1 MMPGLIRRLAL
12 AALATLLACTP
23 ALAWDAATHREIAY
37 LAVRTLPPS
46 PLKNLFLKNLSRLE
60 YFSDQPD
67 VIRAK
72 YGDESEKIRHYIDLE
87 YYGADPFDA
96 LVPDRNA
103 MNRRFGASALLRS
116 GTLPWTIVDFSNAFE
131 QQWSRGNCDELLRL
145 AGFLAHYVADASQPL
160 HTTIHYDGYE
170 GDRGVHRRI
179 EGAVDDEIGELSRS
193 AERQTHLVEIDSVWQ
208 TAIAEIRDSNSHIG
222 ELIEADRA
230 ARRQS
235 SRSRSAYDD
244 ALMSRVRPMIGRQIA
259 RAASVLAS
267 TWLYEWKRA
276 GSPAGCAAAYSNP
289 VVPPA
294 LR

>member
-1 MMPGLIRRLAL
+1 M
-12 AALATLLACTP
+12 LATVLACSP
-23 ALAWDAATHREIAY
+23 VLAWDAGTHREIAY
-37 LAVRTLPPS
+37 LAVQTLPPS
-46 PLKNLFLKNLSRLE
+46 PLKNLFVKNLSQLE
-60 YFSDQPD
+60 YFSVQPD

-87 YYGADPFDA
+87 YYGTEPFDA

-103 MNRRFGASALLRS
+103 MNRRFGASTLLRS
-116 GTLPWTIVDFSNAFE
+116 GTLPWTIVDFSDALE
-131 QQWSRGNCDELLRL
+131 QQWSRGDCNELLRL

-160 HTTIHYDGYE
+160 HTTMHYDGYE
-170 GDRGVHRRI
+170 GDRGVHARI
-179 EGAVDDEIGELSRS
+179 DGAVDDEVLKLSLS
-193 AERQTHLVEIDSVWQ
+193 VPGQAHLVEIDSVWQ
-208 TAIAEIRDSNSHIG
+208 TAIAEIRDSNSHIT
-222 ELIEADRA
+222 ELLKADRA

-244 ALMSRVRPMIGRQIA
+244 ALMRRARPMIVGQIA

-267 TWLYEWKRA
+267 IWLYEWKRA

-289 VVPPA
+289 VAPPA

>member
-1 MMPGLIRRLAL
+1 M
-12 AALATLLACTP
+12 LATVLACSP
-23 ALAWDAATHREIAY
+23 VLAWDAGTHREIAY
-37 LAVRTLPPS
+37 LAVQTLPPS
-46 PLKNLFLKNLSRLE
+46 PLKNLFVKNLSQLE
-60 YFSDQPD
+60 YFSVQPD

-87 YYGADPFDA
+87 YYGTEPFDA

-103 MNRRFGASALLRS
+103 MNRRFGASTLLRS
-116 GTLPWTIVDFSNAFE
+116 GTLPWTIVDFSDALE
-131 QQWSRGNCDELLRL
+131 QQWSRGDCNELLRL

-160 HTTIHYDGYE
+160 HTTMHYDGYE
-170 GDRGVHRRI
+170 GDRGVHARI
-179 EGAVDDEIGELSRS
+179 EGAVDDEVRKLSLS
-193 AERQTHLVEIDSVWQ
+193 VQGQAHLVEIDSVWQ
-208 TAIAEIRDSNSHIG
+208 TAIAEIRDSNSHIT
-222 ELIEADRA
+222 ELLKADRA

-244 ALMSRVRPMIGRQIA
+244 ALMSRARPMIVGQIA

-267 TWLYEWKRA
+267 IWLYEWKRA

-289 VVPPA
+289 VAPPA